1 MSITAQVFI
10 PYFAA
15 EYPVF
20 GTSYLRISNPAGTVG
35 YAIPISISGECFFI
49 KNGTSA
55 TASLKTR
62 VVDAINAY
70 RIVIGNETF
79 NTNYGTWSFVTES
92 ASMAVGL
99 LSSLRSSGGQS
110 WKLVAVSAADDFD
123 WAWLGLPTNVTSSI
137 PAFQSYQRVASTFNP
152 AGTWFP
158 KVRANDYGMLPSP
171 AQVSYSAMTA
181 DGSVSVVNMSGDP
194 ALLPKWWTL
203 HLDGSIGVHGGRM
216 QRYRTAKTAWA
227 QAVGVAT
234 DAPYVPL
241 DYPGG
246 WWSYA
251 VRGTRFAV
259 VDESANDEAVYP
271 LRIHA
276 GPECPENMDPIRGL
290 RSPAVTPTRMTG
302 GRRDVKLAFLYE
314 G

>member
-10 PYFAA
+10 PYFAC
-15 EYPVF
+15 EYPP
-20 GTSYLRISNPAGTVG
+20 GSYYLRITDSTGATP
-35 YAIPISISGECFFI
+35 YDIPISISGECFFI
-49 KNGTSA
+49 RGGSSA
-55 TASLKTR
+55 TASLAKR

-70 RIVIGNETF
+70 RILVGNTTF
-79 NTNYGTWSFVTES
+79 NTNYGAWTYVTDS
-92 ASMAVGL
+92 ASNATGL
-99 LSSLRSSGGQS
+99 ASSLRSSGGSS
-110 WKLVAVSAADDFD
+110 WKLTAVAAANDFD
-123 WAWLGLPTNVTSSI
+123 WAWLGLPTNVVSTT
-137 PAFQSYQRVASTFNP
+137 PFGESYKRVATTFNP

-203 HLDGSIGVHGGRM
+203 YLDGSIGVHGGRM
-216 QRYRTAKTAWA
+216 QRYRTAKPAWA
-227 QAVGVAT
+227 AAVGVAT

-259 VDESANDEAVYP
+259 VDESVNDDAVYP
-271 LRIHA
+271 LRIHS

-290 RSPAVTPTRMTG
+290 RSPAVVPTKMTG